1 MTTKTV
7 GNLSYET
14 NTNTVLGKGSFGTV
28 FSGTLLKD
36 DGSYQSVAVKRILNS
51 EPDAND
57 IQREVEL
64 MKRVSDHPNILRY
77 ICTEADDYFV

>member
-14 NTNTVLGKGSFGTV
+14 NANTVLGKGTFGTV

-64 MKRVSDHPNILRY
+64 MKMVNDHPNILRY
-77 ICTEADDYFV
+77 ICTETDDYFV

>member
-14 NTNTVLGKGSFGTV
+14 NANAVLGKGTFGTV

-36 DGSYQSVAVKRILNS
+36 DGSYQSVKRILNS

-64 MKRVSDHPNILRY
+64 MKMVNDHTNILRY
-77 ICTEADDYFV
+77 ICTETDDYFV